1 MYADSIKKDKAH
13 ITKFENKII
22 IDENN
27 TNLRTQNNSIDVAK
41 YLSLKQVNINH
52 TNFRFKS
59 TKSTKSTT
67 ISKNI
72 EEEVEFEET
81 FNNNRN
87 YWIYILTICIVF
99 VNLLKIFSLIFV
111 AIIMFAIEE
120 KDQQQLISDQMIMDQ
135 FSNVFFK
142 VEESFVDEDS
152 ADTFDLV
159 NDSLFIPDAT
169 FKKWISTFETMYNL
183 INPILASF
191 QSNFMKNIFIR
202 HLAGLI
208 FGFTKF

>member
-1 MYADSIKKDKAH
+1 
-13 ITKFENKII
+13 
-22 IDENN
+22 
-27 TNLRTQNNSIDVAK
+27 
-41 YLSLKQVNINH
+41 
-52 TNFRFKS
+52 
-59 TKSTKSTT
+59 
-67 ISKNI
+67 
-72 EEEVEFEET
+72 
-81 FNNNRN
+81 
-87 YWIYILTICIVF
+87 
-99 VNLLKIFSLIFV
+99 
-111 AIIMFAIEE
+111 MFAIEE